1 MTIIV
6 CVWLNFISQPR
17 AQSKLKKM
25 KKPKNTL
32 IECLEPGWPTLR
44 EAFAAVDWSSL
55 CGLERNFTFIT
66 TFCASGL
73 VHLAGASVAAS
84 TITHTFHSY
93 SVSILRKPLE
103 ASQVSKCGATR
114 LFIKPSAG
122 LRARIVHI

>member
-1 MTIIV
+1 M
-6 CVWLNFISQPR
+6 LDAR

-103 ASQVSKCGATR
+103 ASQVSMREATR

-122 LRARIVHI
+122 LRARIW